1 MATNDPTTNYEFEL
15 PDVGSDAGS
24 WGTMLNTIFGAEAG
38 DAGIGALGGLDA
50 IIKGVSDVADSALP
64 LDGGTMTGDV
74 HFGSTARLTENE
86 NTMSSGTEIDWANGN
101 FFTKNLGA
109 GNTTI
114 TFANL
119 PSDGTVQFITVDF
132 RQPIG
137 GNGTVTW
144 PTVIW
149 QDDVAPT
156 LSTEAYHHD
165 IFTFFV
171 YNGTDVVGAQVL
183 TALDYA
189 GSA

>member
-1 MATNDPTTNYEFEL
+1 MATSANYGWILPTPEG
-15 PDVGSDAGS
+15 DVNT
-24 WGTMLNTIFGAEAG
+24 WGEKLNVIFATDTTTVDCIDTVVA
-38 DAGIGALGGLDA
+38 A
-50 IIKGVSDVADSALP
+50 ISAVANAALP
-64 LDGGTMTGDV
+64 LAGGTMTGDV
-74 HFGSTARLTENE
+74 HFSSTARLTENE
-86 NTMSSGTEIDWANGN
+86 NTMSSGTQIDWANGN

-119 PSDGTVQFITVDF
+119 PADGTVQFITVDF
-132 RQPIG
+132 RQPSG

-149 QDDVAPT
+149 QDSVAPT

-165 IFTFFV
+165 IFTFFC
-171 YNGTDVVGAQVL
+171 YNGTDVIAAQVL

-189 GSA
+189 GTA